1 MINFKCK
8 PFKSQKTK
16 DKLGK
21 FFNSYH
27 RYRAKFSCIKRFLE
41 IDEKKKNPIETWAA
55 DINIW
60 FTEKKT

>member
-1 MINFKCK
+1 M
-8 PFKSQKTK
+8 
-16 DKLGK
+16 GK